1 MISATKTSPRRI
13 VAKSAVPRITRA
25 QSMDILSSQANL
37 AGYKAVLDGDWKLQ
51 VNGARDKV
59 WLYDLAA
66 DPAERN
72 DLSSARPDKVKAL
85 SALLAQQDARSVK
98 PIWPSLLQGPVFID
112 KPGGVP
118 QKAGD
123 EYILWDN

>member
-1 MISATKTSPRRI
+1 
-13 VAKSAVPRITRA
+13 
-25 QSMDILSSQANL
+25 MDLLPYVKGTNAARPHQTLFWRSGQ
-37 AGYKAVLDGDWKLQ
+37 YKAVLDGDWKLQ